1 MTIAEAKDGL
11 ILFGHGAR
19 DARWAEPFERLR
31 AQVSASFEARMPGA
45 SVRLAFLELM
55 TPDLEAAADALV
67 AEGCA
72 RLTIVPIFFG
82 VGSHLRRDLPL
93 KVDALRARLPSI
105 EVVVADAAGEDATV
119 LAALADYCVRA
130 SGAAPG

>member
-1 MTIAEAKDGL
+1 MTTDADKSGL

-31 AQVSASFEARMPGA
+31 AQVAEQRGDV
-45 SVRLAFLELM
+45 SVRLAYLEIM
-55 TPDLEAAADALV
+55 TPDLDAVADALL
-67 AEGCA
+67 ADGCT
-72 RLTIVPIFFG
+72 RMTIVPIFFG

-93 KVDALRARLPSI
+93 KVDALRGRLPAVDI
-105 EVVVADAAGEDATV
+105 HVADAAGEDALV

-130 SGAAPG
+130 STSTPG